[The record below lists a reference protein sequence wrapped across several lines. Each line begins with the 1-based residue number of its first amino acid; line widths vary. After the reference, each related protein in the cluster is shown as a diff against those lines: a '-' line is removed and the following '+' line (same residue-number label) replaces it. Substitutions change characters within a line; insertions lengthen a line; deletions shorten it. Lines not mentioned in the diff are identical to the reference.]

1 MFQEIVE
8 QYDNPE
14 ERSGLKEMHHAA
26 NAGVFS
32 VDSLY
37 DELSAIASSRLFHG
51 GTTTMTRLLA
61 GIGTTMQRQSTSGQA
76 ASAIRDAILAGQIPP
91 GTPLRE
97 AALAAELAVSRNT
110 VREAARILE
119 AESLVRYRMNR
130 GIVVTEITA
139 DDVRDIYAAR
149 SAAEL
154 AGVNALAANR
164 DSAIY
169 KKLAELVERIEN
181 AHGTGDAAQVLEGD
195 RLFHATLVSAAA
207 SPRLSQFHARLQQEQ
222 RLALALAE
230 QSSRQLGRTAD
241 DHRNLL
247 DALRGSRSWARAQ
260 LTKHLQAGNAEL
272 QRLVDLLAQT
282 GDS

>member
-1 MFQEIVE
+1 
-8 QYDNPE
+8 
-14 ERSGLKEMHHAA
+14 
-26 NAGVFS
+26 
-32 VDSLY
+32 
-37 DELSAIASSRLFHG
+37 
-51 GTTTMTRLLA
+51 MTRLLA
-61 GIGTTMQRQSTSGQA
+61 GIGATTQRQSTSGQA

-119 AESLVRYRMNR
+119 GESLVRYQMNR

-139 DDVRDIYAAR
+139 EDIRDIYAAR

-169 KKLAELVERIEN
+169 RRLAELVERIEI
-181 AHGTGDAAQVLEGD
+181 AHATGDTAQVLESD

-241 DHRNLL
+241 DHRDLL
-247 DALRGSRSWARAQ
+247 GALRGSRSWARAQ
-260 LTKHLQAGNAEL
+260 LTKHLHAGNAEL
-272 QRLVDLLAQT
+272 QRLVDLLASRDDT
-282 GDS
+282 

>member
-1 MFQEIVE
+1 
-8 QYDNPE
+8 
-14 ERSGLKEMHHAA
+14 
-26 NAGVFS
+26 
-32 VDSLY
+32 
-37 DELSAIASSRLFHG
+37 
-51 GTTTMTRLLA
+51 MTRLLA
-61 GIGTTMQRQSTSGQA
+61 GIGTTIQRQSTSGQA

-119 AESLVRYRMNR
+119 GESLVRYQMNR

-139 DDVRDIYAAR
+139 EDIRDIYAAR

-181 AHGTGDAAQVLEGD
+181 AHGTGDTAQVLEGD

-282 GDS
+282 GDT